1 MYDSLNIKEL
11 VISFF
16 SQLWERIERNL
27 IAGYLKQIPV
37 TIYNLTRRKTNDQSQ
52 MKYALLNQGYSFKII
67 HFLKAYPSFQCF
79 WLSWTSFSINTIL
92 EKFN

>member
-1 MYDSLNIKEL
+1 MYHPLNIKEL
-11 VISFF
+11 VISIFL
-16 SQLWERIERNL
+16 QLWERIERNL

-67 HFLKAYPSFQCF
+67 HFQSLSF
-79 WLSWTSFSINTIL
+79 FSMFL
-92 EKFN
+92 DYHELVFQ